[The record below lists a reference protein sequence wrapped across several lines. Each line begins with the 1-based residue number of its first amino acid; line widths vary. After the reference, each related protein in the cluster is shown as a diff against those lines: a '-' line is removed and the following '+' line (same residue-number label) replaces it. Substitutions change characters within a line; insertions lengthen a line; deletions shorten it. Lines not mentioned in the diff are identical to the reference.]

1 MSVDFEKVGRAALDA
16 GYKHHCDAGGLPLC
30 SDERVCAWR
39 EAVGRA
45 AVAAYLAQICGP
57 DCGTCR
63 LYSFRCEWAQP
74 LPDVAP
80 VHASQFLPGPNCPAA
95 KKEG

>member
-1 MSVDFEKVGRAALDA
+1 MNVDHAKLGEVVQDAFLRWGSLADLGRAA
-16 GYKHHCDAGGLPLC
+16 
-30 SDERVCAWR
+30 E
-39 EAVGRA
+39 
-45 AVAAYLAQICGP
+45 AAYLAQICGP

-63 LYSFRCEWAQP
+63 LYAFRCEWAQP

-80 VHASQFLPGPNCPAA
+80 VHASQFLPGPNCPAK